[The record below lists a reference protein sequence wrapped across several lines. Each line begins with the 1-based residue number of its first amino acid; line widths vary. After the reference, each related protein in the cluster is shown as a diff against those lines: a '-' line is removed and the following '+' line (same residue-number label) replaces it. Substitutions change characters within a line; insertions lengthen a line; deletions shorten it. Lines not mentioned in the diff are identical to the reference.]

1 MNHQKEAAN
10 IIEHVKDYG
19 EVGSESDLNVALAQT
34 HAILAV
40 AEQLR
45 IGNLIAL
52 TQVDPGSVSQ
62 ETELPSEVW
71 SHLIGWNYEDDPAG
85 MNGRP
90 EFLPQIAEA
99 LGIEQP

>member
-1 MNHQKEAAN
+1 MNHQKEAEQLLTAVYEGTLYPDRD
-10 IIEHVKDYG
+10 I
-19 EVGSESDLNVALAQT
+19 AATQT

-40 AEQLR
+40 VEQLR

-90 EFLPQIAEA
+90 EFLPEVAEA
-99 LGIEQP
+99 LGIEQS